1 MLSNTADGYA
11 YQTEL
16 KAMLEE
22 WATQN
27 TVHTVVLSAEMEQ
40 WEWKTQ
46 EIRVAG
52 HTCWSY
58 PINYTNMHLA
68 DVCLYNF
75 GSSLRRLKP
84 VTYNELCIQ
93 IDKGYELFLSI
104 FVQDLS
110 DLCCN
115 QVFRLTCQRIL
126 QYTGG
131 AQ

>member
-1 MLSNTADGYA
+1 MGFQRRRIVNPDTLGVNYYSAISNTADGHA

-40 WEWKTQ
+40 WEWATQ
-46 EIRVAG
+46 EIRAVG

-58 PINYTNMHLA
+58 PTNHAVLHLT

-75 GSSLRRLKP
+75 GSALRRLKP
-84 VTYNELCIQ
+84 VTYNELCSQ
-93 IDKGYELFLSI
+93 IEKG
-104 FVQDLS
+104 
-110 DLCCN
+110 
-115 QVFRLTCQRIL
+115 
-126 QYTGG
+126 
-131 AQ
+131 